1 MSVCVYIDSTLIED
15 SVSSVNICDVCVYV
29 SICVICFSWVKDM
42 NTKSKAMKH
51 CETCRSGMYQLLEL
65 SQWVLVNFYPT
76 FLNPYFR
83 SGVEKVSA
91 EAKASASSTE
101 GYTDFMSLI
110 ETTPQATSHSEG
122 PEYTVPEDLAVRLAC
137 LLSLGGRWC
146 KCIASSQWTWELV
159 RILFNAISEAK
170 SGFNTR
176 VPQWDVSLPL
186 SFGRN
191 KIK

>member
-1 MSVCVYIDSTLIED
+1 
-15 SVSSVNICDVCVYV
+15 
-29 SICVICFSWVKDM
+29 
-42 NTKSKAMKH
+42 
-51 CETCRSGMYQLLEL
+51 MYQLLEL

-122 PEYTVPEDLAVRLAC
+122 PEYTVPEDLA
-137 LLSLGGRWC
+137 S
-146 KCIASSQWTWELV
+146 
-159 RILFNAISEAK
+159 
-170 SGFNTR
+170 
-176 VPQWDVSLPL
+176 
-186 SFGRN
+186 
-191 KIK
+191 